1 MRKCTSAAPASIT
14 ISRILRLVV
23 PRTTLS
29 STSTTRLPAITARL
43 TLSLS
48 RTPMLRICS
57 VGSMKVRP
65 TYWLRMIPM
74 A

>member
-23 PRTTLS
+23 PRTTES
-29 STSTTRLPAITARL
+29 STSTTRLPAMTARL

-65 TYWLRMIPM
+65 MYWLRMIPI

>member
-1 MRKCTSAAPASIT
+1 MRKWTSRAPASRIM
-14 ISRILRLVV
+14 SLILRLVV

-29 STSTTRLPAITARL
+29 STSTTRLPRTSARF
-43 TLSLS
+43 TFSFS

-65 TYWLRMIPM
+65 MYWLRMIPM